1 LFVSKLIRNF
11 ASVLLLLAPI
21 LMLAYIP
28 NKLLDTGQGGE
39 LLTNMSRVQPPEFLA
54 LLAIPY
60 LFGMFYGAC
69 RLLITAVPR
78 LDFSPG
84 IATLIRR
91 ESMLVSCATGLLAT
105 LIALLPF
112 YTYRR
117 DDSFER
123 LFNDGFVG
131 RWILEIGVFLVLYFC
146 IDAVVQRRMRG
157 AQGNRARI
165 ADLRFR
171 AFYVLYTTGIFIWTE
186 RGTARWQDDVF
197 FFVCALIISL
207 LLPRELSSDLQAA
220 NAQSESSK
228 GRIPAV
234 AVVAAGHWPHLVMA
248 VVTFLLFGVFP
259 EYVGT
264 FLGSLLVCIAGIAAW
279 TVLLALIF
287 SSVLVAKH
295 RLTISIVVTAV
306 LAALAYYTALDGE
319 ADIIN
324 TTQANV
330 AVSQDAPSVTPAADF
345 AAWNASRNDAPAI
358 IILAEGGGI
367 RAAYWTAAALETL
380 SLPYVNLI
388 NQTYAIIGVSG
399 GALGATA
406 YTANFIGSEEAKRK
420 DPVTFKDVINSP
432 AYAGNLSKSELSSD
446 FIGPWLAR
454 VMSTEGLQKL
464 TRWQFTSSKGETLQ
478 DTWVD
483 SMTCQLDQRRAF
495 AFATAIETCAE
506 VKRILGLPLIDISKG
521 PSGASQPRLIF
532 VATHV
537 ESGERMLFSSV
548 NYDPSGFANS
558 IDMES
563 LAPRSI
569 SMISAAHASARFPLV
584 SPPGAV
590 RSDTN
595 QSIGHAV
602 DGGYIDASG
611 ALTATELVRAIAAGN
626 SNFHPIIIDLNNNPD
641 DDPDNE
647 ATKRKENHAGELQTI
662 YAASQN
668 ANESRRYFAKRQ
680 LIGEICDLK
689 GGYISLNV
697 SKSKDGPIGLGWTLS
712 SDAAMNLD
720 RAMTRE
726 TASFAPIP
734 HRNEAQPD
742 SMNLLRKASSAVCQT
757 VTERV
762 KLSQ

>member
-1 LFVSKLIRNF
+1 
-11 ASVLLLLAPI
+11 
-21 LMLAYIP
+21 
-28 NKLLDTGQGGE
+28 
-39 LLTNMSRVQPPEFLA
+39 MSRVHPPEFLA

-60 LFGMFYGAC
+60 LFCMFYGAC
-69 RLLITAVPR
+69 RLLIAAVPH

-84 IATLIRR
+84 IAILIRR
-91 ESMLVSCATGLLAT
+91 ESMLVACATGLLST
-105 LIALLPF
+105 LIALLPL
-112 YTYRR
+112 YTYQR

-146 IDAVVQRRMRG
+146 IDAAVQRRMRG
-157 AQGNRARI
+157 AQGKRSRI
-165 ADLRFR
+165 ADLLFR
-171 AFYVLYTTGIFIWTE
+171 AVYVLYTTAIFIGSERWT
-186 RGTARWQDDVF
+186 ASWKDDVC

-207 LLPRELSSDLQAA
+207 LLPRESSPDLRAA
-220 NAQSESSK
+220 NAQSELSK
-228 GRIPAV
+228 GRMPAV
-234 AVVAAGHWPHLVMA
+234 VVVAAKHWPHLVMA
-248 VVTFLLFGVFP
+248 VGTLLLFGVFP
-259 EYVGT
+259 ERVGIL
-264 FLGSLLVCIAGIAAW
+264 LGSLLVCIAGIAAW

-287 SSVLVAKH
+287 SSVLVARH
-295 RLTISIVVTAV
+295 RLTISVALTAA

-324 TTQANV
+324 TTRANV
-330 AVSQDAPSVTPAADF
+330 AVLQEPPAVTPAADF
-345 AAWNASRNDAPAI
+345 AAWKASRSDTPAI

-406 YTANFIGSEEAKRK
+406 FTANFIGSEEAKRK
-420 DPVTFKDVINSP
+420 DPAAFKNVITPP
-432 AYAGNLSKSELSSD
+432 AYAGNLSRSELSSD

-454 VMSTEGLQKL
+454 VISTEVLQKL
-464 TRWQFTSSKGETLQ
+464 TRWRFTSSKGETLQ
-478 DTWVD
+478 DAWVD
-483 SMTCQLDQRRAF
+483 SMTCQLDQRGIF
-495 AFATAIETCAE
+495 AFAAAVDTCAE
-506 VKRILGLPLIDISKG
+506 VKRILGAPLINMSKRPDG
-521 PSGASQPRLIF
+521 TSQPRLIF

-548 NYDPSGFANS
+548 NYNPSAFANS

-563 LAPRSI
+563 VAPRSV

-590 RSDTN
+590 RSDTG

-641 DDPDNE
+641 DDLDSE
-647 ATKRKENHAGELQTI
+647 ATNRKENHTGELQTI
-662 YAASQN
+662 FTALQN
-668 ANESRRYFAKRQ
+668 SNESRRYFVKRQ
-680 LIGEICDLK
+680 LIDEICDLK
-689 GGYISLNV
+689 GGYISLKV
-697 SKSKDGPIGLGWTLS
+697 SKSIDGPIGLGWTLS

-726 TASFAPIP
+726 TTSFAPIP
-734 HRNEAQPD
+734 HPSEAQPD
-742 SMNLLRKASSAVCQT
+742 SMSLLRKASSVACQT
-757 VTERV
+757 ATERV
-762 KLSQ
+762 TRSQ